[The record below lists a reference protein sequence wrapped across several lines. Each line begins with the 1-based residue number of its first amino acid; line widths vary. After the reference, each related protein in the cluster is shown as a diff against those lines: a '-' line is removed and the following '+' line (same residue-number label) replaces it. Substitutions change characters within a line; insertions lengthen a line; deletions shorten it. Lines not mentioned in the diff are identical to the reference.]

1 MCIKKIVLYLYYE
14 PIKFLLMKTYFQ
26 DLEETKDF
34 INGMKHSFIEGI
46 TKDHAVGVEQLS
58 NRSLAVL
65 FENEEGDYGFG
76 GGALTGTPL
85 DLLIIPGI
93 LSKINEDGNRIVCI
107 MEMTYNEEQKKCKFF
122 FRAELGENEEDYQ
135 EEFNLQVNEGS
146 MYIDENGELV
156 KNVEVI
162 EV

>member
-1 MCIKKIVLYLYYE
+1 
-14 PIKFLLMKTYFQ
+14 MKTYIQ

-34 INGMKHSFIEGI
+34 INGMRESFIEGI
-46 TKDHAVGVEQLS
+46 TTDHSVGKEQLS

-65 FENEEGDYGFG
+65 FENEEGEYGFG

-85 DLLIIPGI
+85 DMLIIPGI

-107 MEMTYNEEQKKCKFF
+107 MEMTFNDETNKCKFY
-122 FRAELGENEEDYQ
+122 FRGELGENEEHYE
-135 EEFNLQVNEGS
+135 EEFILQVNEGS
-146 MYIDENGELV
+146 MYINEDGDLV